1 MINDI
6 NMMRL
11 TSAFGIWTE
20 ALFGAATELTIMT
33 HHPLLKRRL
42 IILLKKIFH
51 LNQNQ
56 IGDVPTNTMK
66 MAPSAANP
74 TNGRDEMDAHFKMLQ
89 QLWNK

>member
-1 MINDI
+1 MSF
-6 NMMRL
+6 MFAL
-11 TSAFGIWTE
+11 GIWTE

-56 IGDVPTNTMK
+56 IGDVPTNTMEL
-66 MAPSAANP
+66 APTVANP
-74 TNGRDEMDAHFKMLQ
+74 TNGGDEMAAHFKMLQ